1 MRDYTFDE
9 TILLAKNNE
18 EAILRDAL
26 AHDLADVVMRRLAN
40 L

>member
-1 MRDYTFDE
+1 MRDHTFDE
-9 TILLAKNNE
+9 TILLAKKNE
-18 EAILRDAL
+18 EAILREAL